1 MVKGKSAKGGNTA
14 KSLLNMFFFF
24 VFSFLLSK
32 LCLLAEEGR
41 GREKGEKGKGRN

>member
-14 KSLLNMFFFF
+14 KSLLNMSFF

>member
-14 KSLLNMFFFF
+14 KSLICFFF

-32 LCLLAEEGR
+32 LCLFAEEER

>member
-14 KSLLNMFFFF
+14 KSLLNMFFF

-32 LCLLAEEGR
+32 LCLLAEERR